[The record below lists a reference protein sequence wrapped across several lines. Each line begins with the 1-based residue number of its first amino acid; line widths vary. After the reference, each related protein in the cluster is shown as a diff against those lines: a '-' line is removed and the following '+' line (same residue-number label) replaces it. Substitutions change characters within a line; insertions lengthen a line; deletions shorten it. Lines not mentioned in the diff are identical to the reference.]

1 MNYLVI
7 GASSEAGQSAL
18 AALREHNPNAYIIA
32 TTSRENEIPGADR
45 TIFQVDL
52 AGDEAVE
59 KITAAVSEDIDVMFY
74 TPAFGPVGFPISESG
89 GSDIGKALDFSFHPL
104 VRLTETLNVKTTV
117 AYSSFY
123 WLPHISIAYGAMG
136 AAKYAVEKLALDHPD
151 RYRVIRSGTF
161 VSKSTRGI
169 SLMIQRAV
177 KSTEDGNLLDLVR
190 RWKESGMKF
199 QEYFFHYAHSVER
212 EEFAPR
218 FQDRPHR
225 LTTRDDLR
233 RQALAILQ
241 GDPQDAG
248 DGPIRNVI
256 GDWTWTDREMPPL
269 PAADRAAIV
278 AHV

>member
-1 MNYLVI
+1 MNYLIV

-18 AALREHNPNAYIIA
+18 DALREHRPKARIIA
-32 TTSRENEIPGADR
+32 TTSREADIPGADR
-45 TIFQVDL
+45 TVHGVDL
-52 AGDEAVE
+52 AGAGAVE
-59 KITAAVSEDIDVMFY
+59 TITNAVAEKIDVMFY

-89 GSDIGKALDFSFHPL
+89 GSDIQKALDFSFHPL
-104 VRLTETLNVKTTV
+104 VQLTERLGVKTTV

-136 AAKYAVEKLALDHPD
+136 AAKYAVEKLALDHPE

-161 VSKSTRGI
+161 LSKSTRGI

-177 KSTEDGNLLDLVR
+177 KSTEDGNLLDLVK
-190 RWKESGMKF
+190 RWKASGMKF

-212 EEFAPR
+212 EEFAAR
-218 FQDRPHR
+218 FGDLPHR
-225 LTTRDDLR
+225 LTTREDLR
-233 RQALAILQ
+233 RQALEILR
-241 GDPQDAG
+241 GD